1 MRGITSGLQPRR
13 YADGDLVQKALDLGV
28 TPFGMSDEEIMEA
41 IVEKRQTDD
50 ISGASAD
57 FGEATEGFKRQVKEN
72 FFDYTDPLE
81 YATLPLVSLR
91 AAKLAGKAGPAV
103 YNAVRGPASQ
113 FGGKI
118 MQNIRGIGAY
128 IGVDEL
134 ARRGIPEIGIPGYEN
149 PFGEEAKQARQDAQ
163 DEAAEDLKFMTGKL
177 EGEDFVD
184 FELNAEGKK
193 QKGISLIDPDKPME
207 TGTSSKDKA
216 DEITSKLSPK
226 DKEEQMMKGIAALF
240 EAYGESQSGGGT
252 SLPGGMIKGT
262 AINTPEITRYQGGG
276 IADMMPQEPM
286 MMADGGIA
294 QFSVGGAVKK
304 AIKVGIEKGIGV
316 FNKAKKSASKETKKI
331 KEERKVKPQST
342 KKSKSTDLALY
353 DEAAAKAA
361 APTRTRGYLDF
372 LPAPIAGAG
381 VAAGK
386 GVGQAGRALYDLK
399 KPLAIPGALAATGLG
414 IATYANSGDPEP
426 TAEEIA
432 KAKKDAA
439 KAEADAAYKARQAAR
454 EGLTALPEIRAARA
468 LERAQESGRTEA
480 NFVDYIATFPASY
493 TEKIGKDPEFA
504 KQMMAGFIAMAK
516 PTEGFVPRNAF
527 VDFGEAAM
535 KERERQEGEVPEA
548 LQTLQA
554 LQENPELKAAW
565 DKNKRGE
572 ITPDKYL
579 QTMAGLMNIAKD
591 VVGSAIGRKIK
602 PKENLVDA
610 NGLVVTGAELIK
622 RYQEGD
628 ISAVQAYAQTLTPE
642 EG

>member
-1 MRGITSGLQPRR
+1 MRGITSGLEPRR
-13 YADGDLVQKALDLGV
+13 YAEGDLVEEESGMFDGMMDFFKEYGPMASLPMAAYEYATDPEKAKERYTKEGL
-28 TPFGMSDEEIMEA
+28 ME
-41 IVEKRQTDD
+41 RHD
-50 ISGASAD
+50 I
-57 FGEATEGFKRQVKEN
+57 FKEN
-72 FFDYTDPLE
+72 IFDYTDPME
-81 YATLPLVSLR
+81 YATLPLYF
-91 AAKLAGKAGPAV
+91 AGP
-103 YNAVRGPASQ
+103 
-113 FGGKI
+113 
-118 MQNIRGIGAY
+118 IGAGAARSIKGARIANKASKAEKAY
-128 IGVDEL
+128 KPGGLENILGSKAVSIGVPTATL
-134 ARRGIPEIGIPGYEN
+134 ATEVGYSLATDPEMKDIFSN
-149 PFGEEAKQARQDAQ
+149 DAVDDAQ
-163 DEAAEDLKFMTGKL
+163 EDLETVTNDQKEKEKKEKEDANLTDEEKEKKKSFL
-177 EGEDFVD
+177 EKMGQV
-184 FELNAEGKK
+184 
-193 QKGISLIDPDKPME
+193 
-207 TGTSSKDKA
+207 
-216 DEITSKLSPK
+216 
-226 DKEEQMMKGIAALF
+226 F
-240 EAYGESQSGGGT
+240 EAYGASQGVGSAPAGIE
-252 SLPGGMIKGT
+252 GGMIKGT

-276 IADMMPQEPM
+276 IAGMMPQEPM

-535 KERERQEGEVPEA
+535 AEGVRQEGQIPEA
-548 LQTLQA
+548 LKTLQA
-554 LQENPELKAAW
+554 LQENPTLKAAYLES
-565 DKNKRGE
+565 KRGE
-572 ITPDKYL
+572 ISPEDSL
-579 QTMAGLMNIAKD
+579 AAGAGLMSQVKEIA
-591 VVGSAIGRKIK
+591 GSIAGRKIK
-602 PKENLVDA
+602 PKENLVKED
-610 NGLVVTGAELIK
+610 GSIVTTTELIIL
-622 RYQEGD
+622 YNTGGLP
-628 ISAVQAYAQTLTPE
+628 AVQQYAQTLTPE

>member
-1 MRGITSGLQPRR
+1 MRGITSGLEPRR

-28 TPFGMSDEEIMEA
+28 TPFGMSDEEIMQA
-41 IVEKRQTDD
+41 ISQKQQVDD

-57 FGEATEGFKRQVKEN
+57 FEEAGGEGYKMFGKDGLI
-72 FFDYTDPLE
+72 FDYTNPVD
-81 YATLPLVSLR
+81 YAMAIPVAGWAGAGIKALSTANKLRKLKKGADTLS
-91 AAKLAGKAGPAV
+91 KLNNPAT
-103 YNAVRGPASQ
+103 
-113 FGGKI
+113 
-118 MQNIRGIGAY
+118 RGIATGAFAADLGY
-128 IGVDEL
+128 DLATDPEMKDIFSNDAVD
-134 ARRGIPEIGIPGYEN
+134 
-149 PFGEEAKQARQDAQ
+149 DAQ
-163 DEAAEDLKFMTGKL
+163 EDLETVTN
-177 EGEDFVD
+177 D
-184 FELNAEGKK
+184 
-193 QKGISLIDPDKPME
+193 QKE
-207 TGTSSKDKA
+207 
-216 DEITSKLSPK
+216 
-226 DKEEQMMKGIAALF
+226 KEEKEKEDANLTDEEKEKKKSFLEKMGQVF
-240 EAYGESQSGGGT
+240 EAYGASQGVGSA
-252 SLPGGMIKGT
+252 PARIEGGMIKGT

-276 IADMMPQEPM
+276 IAGMMPQEPM

-535 KERERQEGEVPEA
+535 KERERQEGEIPEA

-565 DKNKRGE
+565 DKSKRVE

>member
-28 TPFGMSDEEIMEA
+28 TPFGMSDEEIMKA
-41 IVEKRQTDD
+41 IVEKKQTDE
-50 ISGASAD
+50 ISAGGD
-57 FGEATEGFKRQVKEN
+57 QGVNFTDQQFKDN

-91 AAKLAGKAGPAV
+91 AAKLAGKAGKGI
-103 YNAVRGPASQ
+103 YNTVRGPASQ
-113 FGGKI
+113 LGGKI
-118 MQNIRGIGAY
+118 SQNIRGIGAY
-128 IGVDEL
+128 IGSDIL
-134 ARRGIPEIGIPGYEN
+134 ARDVLGYQN

-184 FELNAEGKK
+184 FELDGGEAIDITEKSPEEIAEDIGN
-193 QKGISLIDPDKPME
+193 KPTPTE
-207 TGTSSKDKA
+207 K
-216 DEITSKLSPK
+216 E
-226 DKEEQMMKGIAALF
+226 KEEEEKKKNFLSKMGKVFEDYGASQGDGSAPKGIA
-240 EAYGESQSGGGT
+240 SN
-252 SLPGGMIKGT
+252 MIRGT
-262 AINTPEITRYQGGG
+262 AINTPEITRYQNGG

-294 QFSVGGAVKK
+294 HFAFGGAAIKK
-304 AIKVGIEKGIGV
+304 AIKAGVEKGIGV
-316 FNKAKKSASKETKKI
+316 FNKAKKSTAKETKKI
-331 KEERKVKPQST
+331 KEERKVKPRST
-342 KKSKSTDLALY
+342 KKSDSKDLVLY

-372 LPAPIAGAG
+372 LPAPIAGVG

-399 KPLAIPGALAATGLG
+399 KPLAPYGALAATGLG

-439 KAEADAAYKARQAAR
+439 QAKAKADLEERQAAR

-468 LERAQESGRTEA
+468 LERAEEAGRTEA
-480 NFVDYIATFPASY
+480 NFVDYVATFPASY

-535 KERERQEGEVPEA
+535 AEGARQEGEVPDQIKLLEA
-548 LQTLQA
+548 IE
-554 LQENPELKAAW
+554 ENPDLLKSMRKLNEKTSDPITDA
-565 DKNKRGE
+565 KNLSGLKDLLLADLYGE
-572 ITPDKYL
+572 NNYDED
-579 QTMAGLMNIAKD
+579 D
-591 VVGSAIGRKIK
+591 VI
-602 PKENLVDA
+602 LDA
-610 NGLVVTGAELIK
+610 RTGAE
-622 RYQEGD
+622 
-628 ISAVQAYAQTLTPE
+628 ISDLQLLQMYKDSGEDLNVVRSNIMPKAKV
-642 EG
+642 

>member
-1 MRGITSGLQPRR
+1 MRGITSGLEPRR
-13 YADGDLVQKALDLGV
+13 YAEGDLVEEESGMFDGMMDFFKEYGPMASLPMAAYEYATDPEKAKERYTKEGL
-28 TPFGMSDEEIMEA
+28 ME
-41 IVEKRQTDD
+41 RHD
-50 ISGASAD
+50 I
-57 FGEATEGFKRQVKEN
+57 FKEN
-72 FFDYTDPLE
+72 IFDYTDPME
-81 YATLPLVSLR
+81 YATLPLYF
-91 AAKLAGKAGPAV
+91 AGP
-103 YNAVRGPASQ
+103 
-113 FGGKI
+113 
-118 MQNIRGIGAY
+118 IGAGAARSIKGARIANKASKAEKAY
-128 IGVDEL
+128 KPGGLENILGSKAVSIGVPTATL
-134 ARRGIPEIGIPGYEN
+134 ATEVGYSLATDPEMKDIFSN
-149 PFGEEAKQARQDAQ
+149 DAVDDAQ
-163 DEAAEDLKFMTGKL
+163 EDLETVTNDQKEKEKKEKEDANLTDEEKEKKKSFL
-177 EGEDFVD
+177 EKMGQV
-184 FELNAEGKK
+184 
-193 QKGISLIDPDKPME
+193 
-207 TGTSSKDKA
+207 
-216 DEITSKLSPK
+216 
-226 DKEEQMMKGIAALF
+226 F
-240 EAYGESQSGGGT
+240 EAYGASQGVGSAPAGIE
-252 SLPGGMIKGT
+252 GGMIKGT

-286 MMADGGIA
+286 MMAGGGIA
-294 QFSVGGAVKK
+294 HFALGGAAIKK

-454 EGLTALPEIRAARA
+454 KGLTALPEIRAARA

-535 KERERQEGEVPEA
+535 AEGVRQEGEVPEA

>member
-113 FGGKI
+113 LGGKI
-118 MQNIRGIGAY
+118 SQNIRGLGAY

-226 DKEEQMMKGIAALF
+226 DKEERMMKGLAALF

-252 SLPGGMIKGT
+252 SLPGGPIT
-262 AINTPEITRYQGGG
+262 TRAINTPEITRYQNGG
-276 IADMMPQEPM
+276 IADMVPQEPM
-286 MMADGGIA
+286 MMAGGGIA
-294 QFSVGGAVKK
+294 HFALGKEVIKK
-304 AIKVGIEKGIGV
+304 G
-316 FNKAKKSASKETKKI
+316 AKKLSEGIKSLRKKRAKKKTDKAEAKAASQ
-331 KEERKVKPQST
+331 KPS
-342 KKSKSTDLALY
+342 SSTDLVPYERPDKYLPREFSYLASQ
-353 DEAAAKAA
+353 AAKTGSKLKDVFSKKENIGRAA
-361 APTRTRGYLDF
+361 IYGGI
-372 LPAPIAGAG
+372 PAAG
-381 VAAGK
+381 VGINALFSDDEPEKIEKEITSESAAKVKLPDSLRDFHLENSMARAQAAG
-386 GVGQAGRALYDLK
+386 RDT
-399 KPLAIPGALAATGLG
+399 P
-414 IATYANSGDPEP
+414 
-426 TAEEIA
+426 
-432 KAKKDAA
+432 
-439 KAEADAAYKARQAAR
+439 
-454 EGLTALPEIRAARA
+454 
-468 LERAQESGRTEA
+468 
-480 NFVDYIATFPASY
+480 NFVDYAASFPKSY
-493 TEKIGKDPEFA
+493 TDKLGSDPEFA
-504 KQMMAGFIAMAK
+504 KQMMAGFMAMMK

-535 KERERQEGEVPEA
+535 AEGARQEGQIPEA
-548 LQTLQA
+548 LKTLQA
-554 LQENPELKAAW
+554 LQENPTLKAAYLES
-565 DKNKRGE
+565 KRGE
-572 ITPDKYL
+572 ISPEDSL
-579 QTMAGLMNIAKD
+579 AAGAGLMSQVKEIA
-591 VVGSAIGRKIK
+591 GSIAGRKIK
-602 PKENLVDA
+602 PKENLVKED
-610 NGLVVTGAELIK
+610 GSIVTTTELIIL
-622 RYQEGD
+622 YNTGGLP
-628 ISAVQAYAQTLTPE
+628 AVQQYAQTLTPE

>member
-1 MRGITSGLQPRR
+1 MRGITSGLEPRR

-28 TPFGMSDEEIMEA
+28 TPFGMSDEEIMQA
-41 IVEKRQTDD
+41 ISQKQQVDD

-57 FGEATEGFKRQVKEN
+57 FEEAGGEGYKMFGKDGLI
-72 FFDYTDPLE
+72 FDYTNPVD
-81 YATLPLVSLR
+81 YAMAIPVAGWAGAGIKALSTANKLRKLKKGADTLS
-91 AAKLAGKAGPAV
+91 KLNNPAT
-103 YNAVRGPASQ
+103 
-113 FGGKI
+113 
-118 MQNIRGIGAY
+118 RGIATGAFAADLGY
-128 IGVDEL
+128 DLATDPEMKDIFSNDAVD
-134 ARRGIPEIGIPGYEN
+134 
-149 PFGEEAKQARQDAQ
+149 DAQ
-163 DEAAEDLKFMTGKL
+163 EDLETVTN
-177 EGEDFVD
+177 D
-184 FELNAEGKK
+184 
-193 QKGISLIDPDKPME
+193 QKE
-207 TGTSSKDKA
+207 
-216 DEITSKLSPK
+216 
-226 DKEEQMMKGIAALF
+226 KEEKEKKDANLTDEEKEKKKSFLEKMGQVF
-240 EAYGESQSGGGT
+240 EAYGASQGVGSAPAGIE
-252 SLPGGMIKGT
+252 GGMIKGT

-286 MMADGGIA
+286 MMAGGGIA
-294 QFSVGGAVKK
+294 HFALGGAAIKK

-535 KERERQEGEVPEA
+535 KERERQEGEVPDQIKLLEA
-548 LQTLQA
+548 IK
-554 LQENPELKAAW
+554 ENPDLLKSMRKLNEKTSDPITDA
-565 DKNKRGE
+565 KNLSGLKDLLLADLYGE
-572 ITPDKYL
+572 NNYDED
-579 QTMAGLMNIAKD
+579 D
-591 VVGSAIGRKIK
+591 VI
-602 PKENLVDA
+602 LDA
-610 NGLVVTGAELIK
+610 RTSAELSDLQLLQMYK
-622 RYQEGD
+622 DSGGD
-628 ISAVQAYAQTLTPE
+628 LNVVRSNIMPKAKV
-642 EG
+642 

>member
-1 MRGITSGLQPRR
+1 MRGITSGLEPRR

-28 TPFGMSDEEIMEA
+28 TPFGMSDEEIMQA
-41 IVEKRQTDD
+41 ISQKQQVDD

-57 FGEATEGFKRQVKEN
+57 FEEAGGEGYKMFGKDGLI
-72 FFDYTDPLE
+72 FDYTNPVD
-81 YATLPLVSLR
+81 YAMAIPVAGWAGAGIKALSTANKLRKLKKGADTLS
-91 AAKLAGKAGPAV
+91 KLNNPAT
-103 YNAVRGPASQ
+103 
-113 FGGKI
+113 
-118 MQNIRGIGAY
+118 RGIATGAFAADLGY
-128 IGVDEL
+128 DLATDPEMKDIFSNDAVD
-134 ARRGIPEIGIPGYEN
+134 
-149 PFGEEAKQARQDAQ
+149 DAQ
-163 DEAAEDLKFMTGKL
+163 EDLETVTN
-177 EGEDFVD
+177 D
-184 FELNAEGKK
+184 
-193 QKGISLIDPDKPME
+193 QKE
-207 TGTSSKDKA
+207 
-216 DEITSKLSPK
+216 
-226 DKEEQMMKGIAALF
+226 KEEKEKEDANLTDEEKEKKKSFLEKMGQVF
-240 EAYGESQSGGGT
+240 EAYGASQGVGSA
-252 SLPGGMIKGT
+252 PARIEGGMIKGT

-276 IADMMPQEPM
+276 IAGMMPQEPM

>member
-1 MRGITSGLQPRR
+1 MRGITSGLEPRR
-13 YADGDLVQKALDLGV
+13 YAEGDLVEEESGMFDGMMDFFKEYGPMASLPMAAYEYATDPEKAKERYTKEGL
-28 TPFGMSDEEIMEA
+28 ME
-41 IVEKRQTDD
+41 RHD
-50 ISGASAD
+50 I
-57 FGEATEGFKRQVKEN
+57 FKEN
-72 FFDYTDPLE
+72 IFDYTDPME
-81 YATLPLVSLR
+81 YATLPLYF
-91 AAKLAGKAGPAV
+91 AGP
-103 YNAVRGPASQ
+103 
-113 FGGKI
+113 
-118 MQNIRGIGAY
+118 IGAGAARSIKGARIANKASKAEKAY
-128 IGVDEL
+128 KPGGLENILGSKAVSIGVPTATL
-134 ARRGIPEIGIPGYEN
+134 ATEVGYSLATDPEMKDIFSN
-149 PFGEEAKQARQDAQ
+149 DAVDDAQ
-163 DEAAEDLKFMTGKL
+163 EDLETVTN
-177 EGEDFVD
+177 D
-184 FELNAEGKK
+184 
-193 QKGISLIDPDKPME
+193 QKE
-207 TGTSSKDKA
+207 
-216 DEITSKLSPK
+216 
-226 DKEEQMMKGIAALF
+226 KEEKEKEDANLTDEEKEKKKSFLEKMGQVF
-240 EAYGESQSGGGT
+240 EAYGASQGVGSAPAGIE
-252 SLPGGMIKGT
+252 GGMIKGT

-276 IADMMPQEPM
+276 IAGMMPQEPM

-535 KERERQEGEVPEA
+535 KERERQEGEVPDQIKLLEA
-548 LQTLQA
+548 IE
-554 LQENPELKAAW
+554 ENPDLLKSMRKLNEKTSDPITDA
-565 DKNKRGE
+565 KNLSGLKDLLLADLYGE
-572 ITPDKYL
+572 NNYDED
-579 QTMAGLMNIAKD
+579 D
-591 VVGSAIGRKIK
+591 VI
-602 PKENLVDA
+602 LDA
-610 NGLVVTGAELIK
+610 RTSAELSDLQLLQMYK
-622 RYQEGD
+622 DSGGD
-628 ISAVQAYAQTLTPE
+628 LNVVRSNIMPKAKV
-642 EG
+642 

>member
-1 MRGITSGLQPRR
+1 MRGITSGLEPRR
-13 YADGDLVQKALDLGV
+13 YAEGDLVEEESGMFDGMMDFFKEYGPMASLPMAAYEYATDPEKAKERYTKEGL
-28 TPFGMSDEEIMEA
+28 ME
-41 IVEKRQTDD
+41 RHD
-50 ISGASAD
+50 I
-57 FGEATEGFKRQVKEN
+57 FKEN
-72 FFDYTDPLE
+72 IFDYTDPME
-81 YATLPLVSLR
+81 YATLPLYF
-91 AAKLAGKAGPAV
+91 AGP
-103 YNAVRGPASQ
+103 
-113 FGGKI
+113 
-118 MQNIRGIGAY
+118 IGAGAARSIKGARIANKASKAEKAY
-128 IGVDEL
+128 KPGGLENILGSKAVSIGVPTATL
-134 ARRGIPEIGIPGYEN
+134 ATEVGYSLATDPEMKDIFSN
-149 PFGEEAKQARQDAQ
+149 DAVDDAQ
-163 DEAAEDLKFMTGKL
+163 EDLETVTN
-177 EGEDFVD
+177 D
-184 FELNAEGKK
+184 
-193 QKGISLIDPDKPME
+193 QKE
-207 TGTSSKDKA
+207 
-216 DEITSKLSPK
+216 
-226 DKEEQMMKGIAALF
+226 KEEKEKKDANLTDEEKEKKKSFLEKMGQVF
-240 EAYGESQSGGGT
+240 EAYGASQGVGSAPAGIE
-252 SLPGGMIKGT
+252 GGMIKGT

-276 IADMMPQEPM
+276 IAGMMPQEPM

-535 KERERQEGEVPEA
+535 KERERQEGEVPDQIKLLEA
-548 LQTLQA
+548 IE
-554 LQENPELKAAW
+554 ENPDLLKSMRKLNEKTSDPITDA
-565 DKNKRGE
+565 KNLSGLKDLLLADLYGE
-572 ITPDKYL
+572 NNYDED
-579 QTMAGLMNIAKD
+579 D
-591 VVGSAIGRKIK
+591 VI
-602 PKENLVDA
+602 LDA
-610 NGLVVTGAELIK
+610 RTSAELSDLQLLQMYK
-622 RYQEGD
+622 DSGGD
-628 ISAVQAYAQTLTPE
+628 LNVVRSNIMPKAKV
-642 EG
+642 

>member
-1 MRGITSGLQPRR
+1 MRGITSGLEPRR

-28 TPFGMSDEEIMEA
+28 TPFGMSDEEIMQA
-41 IVEKRQTDD
+41 ISQKQQVDD

-57 FGEATEGFKRQVKEN
+57 FEEAGGEGYKMFGKDGLI
-72 FFDYTDPLE
+72 FDYTNPVD
-81 YATLPLVSLR
+81 YAMAIPVAGWAGAGIKALSTANKLRKLKKGADTLS
-91 AAKLAGKAGPAV
+91 KLNNPAT
-103 YNAVRGPASQ
+103 
-113 FGGKI
+113 
-118 MQNIRGIGAY
+118 RGIATGAFAADLGY
-128 IGVDEL
+128 DLATDPEMKDIFSNDAVD
-134 ARRGIPEIGIPGYEN
+134 
-149 PFGEEAKQARQDAQ
+149 DAQ
-163 DEAAEDLKFMTGKL
+163 EDLETVTN
-177 EGEDFVD
+177 D
-184 FELNAEGKK
+184 
-193 QKGISLIDPDKPME
+193 QKE
-207 TGTSSKDKA
+207 
-216 DEITSKLSPK
+216 
-226 DKEEQMMKGIAALF
+226 KEEKEKEDANLTNEEKEKKKSFLEKMGQVF
-240 EAYGESQSGGGT
+240 EAYGASQGVGSAPAGIE
-252 SLPGGMIKGT
+252 GGMIKGT

-276 IADMMPQEPM
+276 IAGMMPQEPM